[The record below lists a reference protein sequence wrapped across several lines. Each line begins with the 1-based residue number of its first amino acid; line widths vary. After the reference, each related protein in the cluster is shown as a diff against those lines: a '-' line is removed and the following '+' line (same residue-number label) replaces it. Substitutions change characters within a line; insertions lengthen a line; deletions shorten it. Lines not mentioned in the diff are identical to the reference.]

1 MNSPSG
7 LICGSCTARI
17 PNRSST
23 VIRRGPGA
31 CRAAT
36 RELAEPTRH
45 SKTARRAFMRV
56 NLPGKNEYECGTG
69 QFSTAKMCLWRPG
82 APEPAVTPSTL
93 AETAGVVGK
102 YGWLAEK
109 SFAEMHFPLARAC
122 RACILQKVDL
132 LGLI

>member
-1 MNSPSG
+1 MSMNAVQ
-7 LICGSCTARI
+7 GS
-17 PNRSST
+17 
-23 VIRRGPGA
+23 
-31 CRAAT
+31 
-36 RELAEPTRH
+36 LAQPKCV
-45 SKTARRAFMRV
+45 S
-56 NLPGKNEYECGTG
+56 
-69 QFSTAKMCLWRPG
+69 G
-82 APEPAVTPSTL
+82 APEPAAPPARGCASVNSPHRQRRNTSVPPRVTPSTL